1 MSEAKL
7 KGVRFLNFHYEYDE
21 TAPIGNQLDNKLN
34 VQYGMPK
41 TKDQKIGAVR
51 IKFQLSTQ
59 NSMAIT
65 ASGEMIAE
73 FDLSEFE
80 EEITKE
86 LLERV
91 CWEKTYEA
99 YAQRLSELLR
109 ELGTITGVNTG
120 TAKDIK

>member
-7 KGVRFLNFHYEYDE
+7 LGVRFKYFHYEYDD
-21 TAPIGNQLDNKLN
+21 TAPMGNQLDNKLN
-34 VQYGMPK
+34 VQYGIPK
-41 TKDQKIGAVR
+41 TKEQKRGAVR
-51 IKFQLSTQ
+51 IKFQISTQ
-59 NSMAIT
+59 NSMAI
-65 ASGEMIAE
+65 AGSGEMVAE

-99 YAQRLSELLR
+99 YAQRLSALLR

-120 TAKDIK
+120 NAKDVK